1 MVPRYTSYM
10 QLRRFFPV
18 ALILFIS
25 FCASIGVAR
34 AWTGPIATPPG
45 GNVAA
50 PVNIGT
56 SAQYKGG
63 NLGVGQTTLP
73 VFTFEAN
80 GSSLIN
86 GALILYGTSRYLN
99 FGAGSGFAGYG
110 FRDNAGV
117 MEYKNNA
124 GAWTSF
130 AASGVWAT
138 GGLNIYN
145 TNTGNV
151 GIGTA
156 SPSAKLSVNGDISL
170 PEGSAI
176 YSNNGGTLTASGR
189 LIYREPVTD
198 VIHIGTPDY
207 NNALYIDPGVNV
219 GGASVV
225 INPSGGNVGIGTA
238 SPGSK
243 LHVNGGRVEFG
254 STGTNEI
261 GRASCRERV

>member
-99 FGAGSGFAGYG
+99 FGANSGTAGYG

-117 MEYKNNA
+117 IEYKNST
-124 GAWTSF
+124 GAWASI
-130 AASGVWAT
+130 AAAGVWT
-138 GGLNIYN
+138 TSGTNIYN
-145 TNTGNV
+145 SNTGNV
-151 GIGTA
+151 GIGT
-156 SPSAKLSVNGDISL
+156 
-170 PEGSAI
+170 
-176 YSNNGGTLTASGR
+176 
-189 LIYREPVTD
+189 
-198 VIHIGTPDY
+198 
-207 NNALYIDPGVNV
+207 NAPG
-219 GGASVV
+219 A
-225 INPSGGNVGIGTA
+225 
-238 SPGSK
+238 K
-243 LHVNGGRVEFG
+243 LHVQG
-254 STGTNEI
+254 SA
-261 GRASCRERV
+261 R